1 MLRSVELV
9 GAGERG
15 KTVWREGAEIANR
28 IRAWERGETPG
39 PYTLELYP
47 TLRCNM
53 RCVFCDTRYRDPRRH
68 DELSPADL
76 QTIVEQAA
84 EMDVRRVMLLGGG
97 EPLLARATAP
107 LLSSIKDA
115 GMEGVL
121 STNGLLLDDSMATT
135 LVTLGWDE
143 VQLSVDSAEPRV
155 NDYLRGTPG
164 GLARVSR
171 HICQLSG
178 HRRLSGGGL
187 PRVLIHAV
195 LTCKNVRGLTRLV
208 ELTAALGAYRL
219 NVDIL
224 IAYRPEQRALQLTDT
239 DLDLLPELAAQA
251 IAAAEQLGI
260 ETNIEQLTDPRS
272 TQRGEM
278 TLPDD
283 GPRTVRHAP
292 CLNPWYYLVVDAA
305 GSASPCCVITATGE
319 DVRGPGL
326 RETWENGP
334 LFTKLRTSMIHKQPP
349 GRCRECS
356 LSMISRNDEL
366 RKLIDEA

>member
-1 MLRSVELV
+1 M
-9 GAGERG
+9 
-15 KTVWREGAEIANR
+15 WREGAEIADR

-53 RCVFCDTRYRDPRRH
+53 RCVFCDTRYRDPRRT
-68 DELSPADL
+68 DDLTPADL
-76 QTIVEQAA
+76 LRVVEQAA

-97 EPLLARATAP
+97 EPLLAEATVP
-107 LLSSIKDA
+107 LLASIKGA

-121 STNGLLLDDSMATT
+121 STNGLLLNDRTAAE
-135 LVTLGWDE
+135 LVALEWDE
-143 VQLSVDSAEPRV
+143 VQLSMDAADPRV

-171 HICQLSG
+171 NVCQLSG
-178 HRRLSGGGL
+178 HRRVSGGGL

-195 LTCKNVRGLTRLV
+195 LTCKNVRGLVRLV
-208 ELTAALGAYRL
+208 EMTAALGAYRL

-224 IAYRPEQRALQLTDT
+224 IAYRPEQRALALTDG
-239 DLDLLPELAAQA
+239 DLDRLPQLAGEALETA
-251 IAAAEQLGI
+251 RQLGI
-260 ETNIEQLTDPRS
+260 ETNIDQLTDPRS
-272 TQRGEM
+272 TQRGQM
-278 TLPDD
+278 TLPDQ
-283 GPRTVRHAP
+283 GPRTLRHAP
-292 CLNPWYYLVVDAA
+292 CLNPWYYMVVDAA

-326 RETWENGP
+326 RETWERGP
-334 LFTKLRTSMIHKQPP
+334 LFSELRASMIDKQPP

-366 RKLIDEA
+366 RRLIEGA